1 MVGGVGNTQPS
12 KQRVK
17 QHQNEQHSTRTTFMP
32 AILTD
37 PRLVPMTP
45 GVLHVKDPDLSRSIP
60 IYPDL
65 SRSIPKAS
73 RGIPRKLVPLTEEC
87 RTNCRVKLRLIR
99 CSFWMDGW
107 MASVNS
113 SFRHVQNVQYWCFS
127 FHSSNLVPI
136 FETLV
141 SEFPTVSTF
150 WGKLVGKLDEFWSTI
165 FF

>member
-1 MVGGVGNTQPS
+1 
-12 KQRVK
+12 
-17 QHQNEQHSTRTTFMP
+17 
-32 AILTD
+32 
-37 PRLVPMTP
+37 
-45 GVLHVKDPDLSRSIP
+45 
-60 IYPDL
+60 
-65 SRSIPKAS
+65 
-73 RGIPRKLVPLTEEC
+73 
-87 RTNCRVKLRLIR
+87 
-99 CSFWMDGW
+99 MDGW

-165 FF
+165 FFWKHPFQTKFDHIPPYLSQFQLTNVDYIQPSLKIGCFGHQFSGIANCSPNFSTFCSIFSPPVSINFNHYQKLVEIKTIRNEG